1 MPSEKDL
8 HNPEIGH
15 FIEKYLKGTP
25 AVSTEDRM
33 RMFRLVE
40 KLGFGSS
47 DIMSHIH
54 GGGSPEAHRLAL
66 WRATDIE
73 AKKRIAKELAGI
85 NE

>member
-1 MPSEKDL
+1 MVGTMPSEKDL
-8 HNPEIGH
+8 RNPEIGD

-40 KLGFGSS
+40 KLSFGSS

-54 GGGSPEAHRLAL
+54 GGGRLKH
-66 WRATDIE
+66 I
-73 AKKRIAKELAGI
+73 G
-85 NE
+85 